1 MSFEINGK
9 LYEKFDTVTV
19 SDKFRKREF
28 VIEKTESASFGD
40 ITDHIKFQLTQDRC
54 DQLDRYNINEEIK
67 ISFNIRGR
75 KWEKDGKVS
84 YFSNLE
90 AWRLEK
96 VETGNTSSSAPI
108 PGVDFPDFETSSD
121 SDLPF

>member
-9 LYEKFDTVTV
+9 LYEKYDTVSV

-28 VIEKTESASFGD
+28 VIEKTEATNAGEF
-40 ITDHIKFQLTQDRC
+40 TELIKFQLTQDRC
-54 DQLDRYNINEEIK
+54 DALDRFNVNEDVK

-84 YFSNLE
+84 YFTNLE
-90 AWRLEK
+90 AWRIEK
-96 VETGNTSSSAPI
+96 VANENVSTSAPI
-108 PGVDFPDFETSSD
+108 PGVDYPDSEVSSD

>member
-9 LYEKFDTVTV
+9 LYEKFETVTV
-19 SDKFRKREF
+19 SEKFRKREF

-40 ITDHIKFQLTQDRC
+40 ITDYLKFQLTQDRC

-90 AWRLEK
+90 AWRIEK
-96 VETGNTSSSAPI
+96 IAVENPQGSAQI
-108 PGVDFPDFETSSD
+108 PGVDFPDFEAGSD

>member
-9 LYEKFDTVTV
+9 LYEKYDTVTV

-40 ITDHIKFQLTQDRC
+40 VTEHIKFQLTQDRC
-54 DQLDRYNINEEIK
+54 DNLDRFNINEEMK

-84 YFSNLE
+84 YFNNLE
-90 AWRLEK
+90 AWKIEK
-96 VETGNTSSSAPI
+96 VANENAGSSAPV
-108 PGVDFPDFETSSD
+108 PGVDFPDFEASSD

>member
-90 AWRLEK
+90 AWRIEK
-96 VETGNTSSSAPI
+96 VENGNTSSSAPI

>member
-90 AWRLEK
+90 AWRIEK
-96 VETGNTSSSAPI
+96 VESANTSSSAPVA
-108 PGVDFPDFETSSD
+108 GVDFPDFETSSD

>member
-9 LYEKFDTVTV
+9 LYEKYDTVSV

-28 VIEKTESASFGD
+28 VIEKTESTNAGEF
-40 ITDHIKFQLTQDRC
+40 TELIKFQLTQDRC
-54 DQLDRYNINEEIK
+54 DSLDRYNVNEEVK

-84 YFSNLE
+84 YFTNLE
-90 AWRLEK
+90 AWRIEK
-96 VETGNTSSSAPI
+96 AGNENASTSTSV
-108 PGVDFPDFETSSD
+108 PGVDFPDSEASSD